1 MVAGWGSRAY
11 NLISG
16 AGGTGDVGGADVA
29 TIRPRIP
36 QLALEAIGQWGAVQT
51 LCATRPM
58 WALGQT
64 PQLGIT
70 DPDLADKVRRRSEE
84 IGVYPALVRAATFAE
99 STGLGAVLLAE
110 RGASRHDL
118 PLPPTARIGAVHP
131 LSRWQVKPVPNTRI
145 ANLDDPWAGWPELWE
160 VYPYTGDYRAEVG
173 YVVHISR
180 LVIVRSEPFP
190 WSRSMSSSSSGDGL
204 DAFCYSLPER
214 IFPELMREE
223 VAQRELSRLLQRHG
237 FTLVSWDAGY
247 WDTIASSDA
256 AKANHDANAEELAR
270 QRSAFNLGQL
280 PKGATLETVSPPIA
294 GVAELDAAIVRAKIR
309 ALGWPAAIAAPE
321 HVGGLGDG
329 ANILRITWGP
339 VVKAYQS
346 ALLARP
352 MEQIAAVLCGDSG
365 RPGADFSL
373 RFPNPIPLS
382 DTEIAAIQGAIAAAD
397 ATNITAGVYTTLE
410 ARSRY
415 TGTDLAITL
424 TGLPAEP
431 PPSALDS
438 LIAAAVAP
446 QPVGFITAAQN
457 LAPKDAAGNVL
468 PEAGAAILE
477 SMMQL
482 KPEDAARIV
491 ARPEEGQA
499 LADED
504 LPPLWIGLKP
514 AAPGGWE
521 PRLSALR
528 DAVAAIL
535 PTFTPDDDPHVTLLY
550 AGPATDEA
558 AYTAANICAEWAA
571 SGTLDLRPLRLTAFA
586 AGERGRAI
594 VVELDRDSY
603 VTDLHADLAAEI
615 PVAEGVRTFPDF
627 RPHVTLGYAAE
638 PDLAA
643 IEAILLLPLPAPWSA
658 VQAVVEY
665 GEGDPVRTRL
675 ADASER
681 DSVEIPKGVSETAQR
696 VLDLWEEHGDQVKG
710 MTRIGWTR
718 AAQLARGGNVSRRT
732 FMRIRSY
739 LARSEKVYRKQL
751 ARVKAGEL
759 DLHRSAAVVAWLGW
773 GGDAAQSWT
782 AQDL

>member
-64 PQLGIT
+64 PQLGID

-382 DTEIAAIQGAIAAAD
+382 DTEIAAIQQSIATTDTANIAAG
-397 ATNITAGVYTTLE
+397 IYTPLE

-415 TGTDLAITL
+415 TGADLVLSL
-424 TGLPAEP
+424 TALSPEP
-431 PPSALDS
+431 PPGELDALISSAL
-438 LIAAAVAP
+438 AAPKPPPDEPPTTAPAPSETGTVAP
-446 QPVGFITAAQN
+446 
-457 LAPKDAAGNVL
+457 
-468 PEAGAAILE
+468 
-477 SMMQL
+477 
-482 KPEDAARIV
+482 
-491 ARPEEGQA
+491 

-504 LPPLWIGLKP
+504 LPALWIGLKP

-528 DAVAAIL
+528 DAVAKAI
-535 PTFTPDDDPHVTLLY
+535 PGFTPDDDPHVTLLY
-550 AGPATDEA
+550 AGPSQE
-558 AYTAANICAEWAA
+558 TAALAAVDVVAEYAA
-571 SGTLDLRPLRLTAFA
+571 IGALALVPARLTAFP
-586 AGERGRAI
+586 AGDRGRAI
-594 VVELDRDSY
+594 VVELTPNGFLD
-603 VTDLHADLAAEI
+603 DLHADLAAEI

-627 RPHVTLGYAAE
+627 RPHVTLGYATE

-665 GEGDPVRTRL
+665 GEGDPVLTRL

-681 DSVEIPKGVSETAQR
+681 DSIEIPKGVSETAQR
-696 VLDLWEEHGDQVKG
+696 VLDLYEEHGDQVKG
-710 MTRIGWTR
+710 MTRIGWVR

>member
-1 MVAGWGSRAY
+1 MIAGWGSRAY

-16 AGGTGDVGGADVA
+16 AGGTGDIGGADVA

-64 PQLGIT
+64 PQLGIQ

-131 LSRWQVKPVPNTRI
+131 LSRWQMKPVPNTRI

-160 VYPYTGDYRAEVG
+160 VYPYTGDYRAAVG
-173 YVVHISR
+173 FIVHISR

-329 ANILRITWGP
+329 ANLLRLQWGP
-339 VVKAYQS
+339 VVTAYQRS
-346 ALLARP
+346 LLARP

-382 DTEIAAIQGAIAAAD
+382 DTEIATIQQSIAATDTA
-397 ATNITAGVYTTLE
+397 NIAAGIYTPSE
-410 ARSRY
+410 ARIRY
-415 TGTDLAITL
+415 TGADLVLTL
-424 TGLPAEP
+424 TALDPEP
-431 PPSALDS
+431 PPGELDALISSALAAPKPPPE
-438 LIAAAVAP
+438 IATTTTPTPSEAGSVAP
-446 QPVGFITAAQN
+446 
-457 LAPKDAAGNVL
+457 
-468 PEAGAAILE
+468 
-477 SMMQL
+477 
-482 KPEDAARIV
+482 
-491 ARPEEGQA
+491 

-528 DAVAAIL
+528 DAVAAII
-535 PTFTPDDDPHVTLLY
+535 PTFVPDDDPHVTLLY
-550 AGPATDEA
+550 AGPSQETA
-558 AYTAANICAEWAA
+558 ALTAANICADYAGIGA
-571 SGTLDLRPLRLTAFA
+571 VPLSPARLTAFP
-586 AGERGRAI
+586 AGDNGRAI
-594 VVELDRDSY
+594 VLEIA
-603 VTDLHADLAAEI
+603 ADPLADMYADFLAEI
-615 PVAEGVRTFPDF
+615 PVAPDVRRFRDF
-627 RPHVTLGYAAE
+627 RPHVTLGYAKE

-658 VQAVVEY
+658 VQSVVEY
-665 GEGDPVRTRL
+665 GGADPLTTRL

-681 DSVEIPKGVSETAQR
+681 DSIEIPKGVSETAQR
-696 VLDLWEEHGDQVKG
+696 VLDLYEEHGDAVKG
-710 MTRIGWTR
+710 MTRIGWGR

-739 LARSEKVYRKQL
+739 LARSEGYYRKAL
-751 ARVKAGEL
+751 ARVKTGETQI
-759 DLHRSAAVVAWLGW
+759 HREPAYVAWLGC
-773 GGDAAQSWT
+773 GGDAAKSWT
-782 AQDL
+782 AQEI